1 MSRIRSCLLFCLA
14 TAALL
19 YGIGS
24 ARAVEVDGG
33 MLAWPREDM
42 ARALS
47 IYVPRRMAEE
57 DVPGLAMAVVADGRL
72 VFEQGFGTSDLADA
86 APVTPNTL
94 FEAASLGKPVAA
106 VGALSLVREG
116 KLALDVPLGTKLE
129 EPWLGDEDDHTA
141 ITLRQVLT
149 HTSGL
154 SNFVRCC
161 SDESW
166 ETPGSGFS
174 YSGVGYMYM
183 GHVMAQVAE
192 MPFDKFMRTRV
203 LGPMGMDS
211 SGYSLADPLVP
222 TVARGFA
229 PYYQPLLVFLLPT
242 LGFFAVLAIV
252 SALVVR
258 VGLNRLKL
266 NPVDFAPALILS
278 ILLTTTMIGVL
289 FGLWALLFILAYVAA
304 YAVFVLLASLML
316 LLVFAFLGLLGPA
329 DGTLARGESRTDPV
343 VVAVAVAMVIA
354 SSFFF
359 IGRNVP
365 VPAMAGDTVNPAF
378 SLRAS
383 AHDLGRFVE
392 GYLDGAVIGP
402 HLRDRM
408 LSETVPVDGPIRWGL
423 GFGVREGATGM
434 TAWQWGAN
442 PGFQAIMVVD
452 PRRRAGVVVLTNTA
466 KAGPLVQEIAGHV
479 MGEEPG
485 WRIP

>member
-1 MSRIRSCLLFCLA
+1 
-14 TAALL
+14 
-19 YGIGS
+19 
-24 ARAVEVDGG
+24 
-33 MLAWPREDM
+33 
-42 ARALS
+42 
-47 IYVPRRMAEE
+47 
-57 DVPGLAMAVVADGRL
+57 
-72 VFEQGFGTSDLADA
+72 
-86 APVTPNTL
+86 
-94 FEAASLGKPVAA
+94 
-106 VGALSLVREG
+106 
-116 KLALDVPLGTKLE
+116 
-129 EPWLGDEDDHTA
+129 
-141 ITLRQVLT
+141 
-149 HTSGL
+149 
-154 SNFVRCC
+154 
-161 SDESW
+161 
-166 ETPGSGFS
+166 
-174 YSGVGYMYM
+174 
-183 GHVMAQVAE
+183 
-192 MPFDKFMRTRV
+192 
-203 LGPMGMDS
+203 MDS

-229 PYYQPLLVFLLPT
+229 PYYQPLLAFLLPT

-354 SSFFF
+354 FSFFF

-402 HLRDRM
+402 RLRDRM